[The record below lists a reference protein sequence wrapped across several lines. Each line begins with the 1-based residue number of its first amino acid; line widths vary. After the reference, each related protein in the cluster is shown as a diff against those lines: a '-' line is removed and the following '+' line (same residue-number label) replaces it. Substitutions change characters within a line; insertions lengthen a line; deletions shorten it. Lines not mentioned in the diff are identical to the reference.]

1 MAHEK
6 GLVYLSKL
14 RVNFTRANRKTAMDH
29 GTSPLSVGLE
39 NGCSMALKQQEK
51 QMA

>member
-6 GLVYLSKL
+6 GPVYLSKL

-29 GTSPLSVGLE
+29 GTSPLLVGLE
-39 NGCSMALKQQEK
+39 NACSMALRQQGT
-51 QMA
+51 